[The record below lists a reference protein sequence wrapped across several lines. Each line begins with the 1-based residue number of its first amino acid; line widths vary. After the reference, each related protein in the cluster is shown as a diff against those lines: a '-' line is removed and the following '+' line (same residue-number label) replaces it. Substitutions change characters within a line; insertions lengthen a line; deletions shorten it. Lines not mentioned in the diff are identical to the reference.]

1 MMGDI
6 TYNLKHEHRVIERAL
21 RALDGMSAKIE
32 AGDTVPHQSIAE
44 LFEFLSTFG
53 DRYHHG
59 KEEKYLFPALLREGV
74 APRGGAT
81 DVLARE
87 HDMERKLIS
96 ELGRAVD
103 SYSEGNAGSR
113 ASFAKTARQYVDL
126 MVEHFQKED
135 RALFKLANDYLDES
149 AKEDLGRRFKEAEAE
164 LGSGSRRRYQQMAA
178 NLESKWAD

>member
-81 DVLARE
+81 DVLERE

-113 ASFAKTARQYVDL
+113 ASFARRISLRSNPTRRRPYG
-126 MVEHFQKED
+126 
-135 RALFKLANDYLDES
+135 RALPE
-149 AKEDLGRRFKEAEAE
+149 GR
-164 LGSGSRRRYQQMAA
+164 SGPVQACQ
-178 NLESKWAD
+178 